1 MKKLRIMDTLLM
13 LLEVITTFSFVTQKV
28 QAAGNFPETGDS
40 SNIFLYVGIFA
51 ASVIAILVLLI
62 LNRRKNK

>member
-1 MKKLRIMDTLLM
+1 MKKLRIIDTLLIV
-13 LLEVITTFSFVTQKV
+13 LEIMSTISFVTQKV

-40 SNIFLYVGIFA
+40 SNIYLYVGIFA
-51 ASVIAILVLLI
+51 ASVIAILVLLL